1 MFGSNSTITKG
12 VVSDVP
18 KISITSAA
26 KNENIQANEKINVK
40 KMAKRQPIYMSKPAY
55 NFLNHTFTSF
65 SSTGQKVLQLC
76 PSLAEL
82 LPLYMSQSGP
92 CLSVF

>member
-1 MFGSNSTITKG
+1 
-12 VVSDVP
+12 
-18 KISITSAA
+18 
-26 KNENIQANEKINVK
+26 
-40 KMAKRQPIYMSKPAY
+40 MSKPAY

-92 CLSVF
+92 CLPVFYIYFSVQPSYHTEHHFFAGEQSEPVYQGTEPARAR